1 MKKLHSSEK
10 SSEGFTLV
18 ELLVVIG
25 IIALLI
31 SILLP
36 ALNHAREQANRVK
49 CASNLRQLGQAMQ
62 MYSNTERGGAFPRT
76 YFATAASPA
85 VDTSATG
92 FGTTTAVNS
101 FSTSV
106 NANSVG
112 ASFFLILKTQDLTPD
127 VFTCPSS
134 NATRGFQTTSVQN
147 SGNFGGWGPLTASN
161 ASPAVGSSE
170 TIPDVSYSY
179 CNPFPSSSAL
189 AAGFKFNNT
198 LSSDFALAA
207 DVNPGSQ
214 LISGYAGSVITVG
227 PTDPPAASSSNGVGQ
242 AYGNTINHKNQ
253 GQNVLYGDGHVE
265 FQTTCWCGSYRTGG
279 ASTVRDNIYTAGTQQ
294 VAGGAVPG
302 DKNGDTGQA
311 PVDQYD
317 SVLLPT
323 SD

>member
-1 MKKLHSSEK
+1 MKKLHGSEK

-36 ALNHAREQANRVK
+36 ALNRAREQANRVK

-62 MYSNTERGGAFPRT
+62 MYSNTQRNGAFPRT
-76 YFATAASPA
+76 YFATSSTNPGI
-85 VDTSATG
+85 DGSDFG
-92 FGTTTAVNS
+92 FGTVTASNS

-106 NANSVG
+106 NPNSVG

-134 NATRGFQTTSVQN
+134 NATRGFQNTSIQN
-147 SGNFGGWGPLTASN
+147 SSNFGGWGPTSAAN
-161 ASPAVGSSE
+161 ATSSE

-179 CNPFPSSSAL
+179 CNPFPSATAL
-189 AAGFKFNNT
+189 SAGFKFNNT

-214 LISGYAGSVITVG
+214 SISGNNGSVITVG
-227 PTDPPAASSSNGVGQ
+227 PTDPPAAQSNGAGQ
-242 AYGNTINHKNQ
+242 AFGNTINHKNQ

-279 ASTVRDNIYTAGTQQ
+279 ASTVRDNIYTNGTGQTAGSN
-294 VAGGAVPG
+294 GGGKVPS
-302 DKNGDTGQA
+302 DANGDTNQA
-311 PVDQYD
+311 PQDQYD
-317 SVLLPT
+317 SVLLP
-323 SD
+323 SSN

>member
-1 MKKLHSSEK
+1 
-10 SSEGFTLV
+10 
-18 ELLVVIG
+18 
-25 IIALLI
+25 
-31 SILLP
+31 
-36 ALNHAREQANRVK
+36 
-49 CASNLRQLGQAMQ
+49 MQ

-76 YFATAASPA
+76 YYSTGGTT
-85 VDTSATG
+85 VDDTDFG
-92 FGTTTAVNS
+92 FGTVTAVNS
-101 FSTSV
+101 FSTAV
-106 NANSVG
+106 GTNSIG
-112 ASFFLILKTQDLTPD
+112 GSFFLILKTQDLTPD

-134 NATRGFQTTSVQN
+134 NATRGFQTTSIQN
-147 SGNFGGWGPLTASN
+147 SANFGGWGPTTGANATA
-161 ASPAVGSSE
+161 SE

-214 LISGYAGSVITVG
+214 LINGQPGSVITVN
-227 PTDPPAASSSNGVGQ
+227 PTDPPAAAAAGSTGQ
-242 AYGNTINHKNQ
+242 AYGNSINHKNQ

-294 VAGGAVPG
+294 VAGGTVPTLTAAGGKGGGG
-302 DKNGDTGQA
+302 DSNEQ
-311 PVDQYD
+311 PLDQYD

>member
-36 ALNHAREQANRVK
+36 ALNRAREQANRVK

-85 VDTSATG
+85 VDDSNYGFATAV
-92 FGTTTAVNS
+92 AVNS
-101 FSTSV
+101 FSTAVHS
-106 NANSVG
+106 NSIG

-134 NATRGFQTTSVQN
+134 NATRGFQTSSVQN
-147 SGNFGGWGPLTASN
+147 SGNFGGWGPTTG
-161 ASPAVGSSE
+161 VGSIGNE

-214 LISGYAGSVITVG
+214 LINGAAGSVITVS
-227 PTDPPAASSSNGVGQ
+227 PTDPPAAATTGGTGQ

-294 VAGGAVPG
+294 TKGGTVPG
-302 DKNGDTGQA
+302 DANGDSGQA
-311 PVDQYD
+311 PADQYD
-317 SVLLPT
+317 SVLLPA
-323 SD
+323 SF